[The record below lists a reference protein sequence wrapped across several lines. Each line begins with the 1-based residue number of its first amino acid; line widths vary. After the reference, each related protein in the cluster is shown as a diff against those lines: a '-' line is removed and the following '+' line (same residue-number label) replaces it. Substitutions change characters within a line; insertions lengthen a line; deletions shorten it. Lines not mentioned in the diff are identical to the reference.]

1 MPAVPIVAAVTGAS
15 AAVGAAAATAIGLG
29 TVGTVAATAIGSGII
44 AGATTAVMGGD
55 TSDVLQSAVLGGVT
69 SYVGGTV
76 APAISS
82 AVTDATGSAI
92 IGNVVGSGLTQ
103 GAIAEATGGDFLQG
117 ALIGG
122 IGAGIDQYGR
132 QIKSFSAYNQNP
144 DGTFTYTWDDG
155 STITIDDSANVL
167 GYTPSTDVFN
177 AANPTVQAQQD
188 VSGKLAVLGLAKE
201 LTPYAVTSLLS
212 KGAYDLATKDEEGNY
227 EYPIIP
233 VPTDW
238 KSPEYNMAFTPSA
251 PIDFGGPELLVGTQ
265 WENPQIQQPEPYS
278 LSEVINTLNYQP
290 VSFGQQ
296 TYDVPAVS
304 FEIPDILQQFNV
316 PTTVGATDII
326 GNLNDQPVSIVD
338 IIAGIQSG
346 QNYNS

>member
-1 MPAVPIVAAVTGAS
+1 MPVVAVIAGVTGAA

-29 TVGTVAATAIGSGII
+29 TVGTVAATAIGSGLI
-44 AGATTAVMGGD
+44 AGATTALSGGKA
-55 TSDVLQSAVLGGVT
+55 SDVLKSAVIGGAT
-69 SYVGGTV
+69 SFIGGQV
-76 APAISS
+76 APAISN
-82 AVTDATGSAI
+82 AVTDATGSAVF
-92 IGNVVGSGLTQ
+92 GKVVGSGLTQ
-103 GAIAEATGGDFLQG
+103 GAISEATGGDFLQG

-132 QIKSFSAYNQNP
+132 QLKSFSAYSQNP
-144 DGTFTYTWDDG
+144 DNSYTYTWDDG
-155 STITIDDSANVL
+155 STITVDQGANIL

-177 AANPTVQAQQD
+177 TSNPVGQAQSD
-188 VSGKLAVLGLAKE
+188 ISGKLAALGLAKE

-212 KGAYDLATKDEEGNY
+212 KGAYELATQDEQGNY
-227 EYPIIP
+227 RYPIVP

-265 WENPQIQQPEPYS
+265 WENPQIPQIQQPEPYS

-316 PTTVGATDII
+316 PTTVGATDVI

-338 IIAGIQSG
+338 IISGIQSG
-346 QNYNS
+346 